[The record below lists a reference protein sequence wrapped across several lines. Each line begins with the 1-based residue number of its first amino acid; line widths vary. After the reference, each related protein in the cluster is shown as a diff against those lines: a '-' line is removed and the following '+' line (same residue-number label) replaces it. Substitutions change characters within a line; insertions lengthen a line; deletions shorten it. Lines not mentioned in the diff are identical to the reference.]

1 MLKLAG
7 YLLIFTSI
15 LHFIG
20 GFVFFPDP
28 LVEIARDG
36 WWNAVS
42 PDPFNLNYER
52 EAAFWYMMISPLLF
66 ALGILCCWIEEQKLI
81 MPAFIGWILL
91 IITIVGIV
99 IMPVSG
105 IWLLLAPSGIIL
117 FISLRNKDSN
127 LYQSEK

>member
-7 YLLIFTSI
+7 YWLIFTSI

-20 GFVFFPDP
+20 GFVFFADP
-28 LVEIARDG
+28 LAEIAQAG

-66 ALGILCCWIEEQKLI
+66 ILGMLCGWIEEQKLI
-81 MPAFIGWILL
+81 MPAFFGWILL
-91 IITIVGIV
+91 FVTIIGIV

-105 IWLLLAPSGIIL
+105 TWLLLVPSGIIV
-117 FISLRNKDSN
+117 FISLRHK
-127 LYQSEK
+127 

>member
-7 YLLIFTSI
+7 YWLIFTSI

-28 LVEIARDG
+28 LAEIAQAG

-66 ALGILCCWIEEQKLI
+66 ILGMLCCWIEEQKLI
-81 MPAFIGWILL
+81 MPAFVGWILL
-91 IITIVGIV
+91 IVTIIGIV

-105 IWLLLAPSGIIL
+105 TWLLLVPSGIIV
-117 FISLRNKDSN
+117 FISLRNK
-127 LYQSEK
+127 